1 MAGDVFI
8 PEDFLL
14 ETEQARR
21 LYHGFAH
28 DLPIIDY
35 HTHLPPE
42 QIAADHRFADM
53 AEIWLAEDHYKWR
66 AMRAN
71 GVGEH
76 LITGDAPSWEKFEA
90 WAATVPRLL
99 GNSLHHWTHLELT
112 RFFGVDRLLGPDTA
126 RKVWAECNALLARPE
141 LSCRGIMRRM
151 GVALVCT
158 TDDPVDSL
166 EHHRAIADD
175 ASFDIP
181 VLPTWRPDRA
191 MAVDDPKA
199 FNAWVDRLAEA
210 ADVDV
215 RDFDS
220 LVGALRRRHAFFHE
234 HGCRLADHGL
244 GTVPA
249 EEFTEAEVKGI
260 FERVRG
266 GQTLTGKQI
275 RVFQSALLVEL
286 GIMNHERGWT
296 QQLHIGPLRN
306 VRTRMFEALGPD
318 SGFDSMGDAE
328 VARPL
333 ARFLDRLDR
342 SGQLTRTIL
351 YHHNPKDSA
360 VILVLAGSFQEGPR
374 PGKIQVGPP
383 WWFLD
388 QRDGIERQIETLS
401 QLGLLSRFVGM
412 VTDSRSFLSF
422 TRHGYFRRILCNAL
436 GRDMARGLIPDD
448 IETVGEM
455 VRDICHGNAVR
466 QFGFKLPGGN

>member
-1 MAGDVFI
+1 MTGAAFI
-8 PEDFLL
+8 TEDFLL
-14 ETEQARR
+14 ESERARR
-21 LYHGFAH
+21 LYHGFAR

-42 QIAADHRFADM
+42 QIAADHRFGDM

-76 LITGDAPSWEKFEA
+76 LITGDASPWERFEA

-99 GNSLHHWTHLELT
+99 GNSLHHWAHLELA
-112 RFFGVDRLLGPDTA
+112 RIFGIDRLLGPDTA
-126 RKVWAECNALLARPE
+126 REIWEECNARLARPE

-151 GVALVCT
+151 GLALVCT
-158 TDDPVDSL
+158 TDDPVDTL
-166 EHHRAIADD
+166 EHHQAIAADT
-175 ASFDIP
+175 SFDIP

-191 MAVDDPKA
+191 MAVENPEA

-210 ADVDV
+210 ADVDI

-220 LVGALRRRHAFFHE
+220 LLEALRRRQAFFHD

-244 GTVPA
+244 ETIPA
-249 EEFTEAEVKGI
+249 EECTGADVREI
-260 FERVRG
+260 FIRARG
-266 GQTLTGKQI
+266 GHALTHEQI
-275 RVFQSALLVEL
+275 RRFQSALIVEL

-306 VRTRMFEALGPD
+306 VRTRMHRALGPD
-318 SGFDSMGDAE
+318 TGFDAMGDAE

-342 SGQLTRTIL
+342 SGQLARTIL
-351 YHHNPKDSA
+351 YHHNPKDSE
-360 VILVLAGSFQEGPR
+360 VMLVLAGCFQEEPHA
-374 PGKIQVGPP
+374 GKIQVGPP

-388 QRDGIERQIETLS
+388 QRSGIERQIENLTQLS
-401 QLGLLSRFVGM
+401 LLSRFVGM

-422 TRHGYFRRILCNAL
+422 TRHEYFRRILCNSL

-448 IETVGEM
+448 IEMVGGM
-455 VRDICHGNAVR
+455 VRDVCHGNAAVSVF
-466 QFGFKLPGGN
+466 QATG